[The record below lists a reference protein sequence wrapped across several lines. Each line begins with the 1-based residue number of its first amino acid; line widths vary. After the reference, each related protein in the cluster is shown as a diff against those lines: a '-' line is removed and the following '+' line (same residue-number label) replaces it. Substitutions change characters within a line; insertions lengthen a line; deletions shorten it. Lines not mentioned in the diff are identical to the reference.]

1 MGDKINTEEVIH
13 MKKAKIG
20 ILGCGNISG
29 IYFKNLTQTFTN
41 TEVYAAAD
49 LIPESVKAKAEE
61 FHVPHIMTFEQ
72 MLDCPEI
79 DIILNITTPQSHF
92 ALSKKAL
99 EAGKNVYVEKPL
111 SLTIEQGRE
120 LVELADKKGLLLGGA
135 PDTFMGAGIQTCRK
149 YLDDGI
155 IGKPIGATAFMVCH
169 GHESCHPGPEFY
181 YKTGG
186 GPMLDMGPYYMT
198 ALVNLLGPVKAVAA
212 MQNITFPTRTITS
225 KPKFGTVVDV
235 EVPTHVAG
243 TMRFANDAIATVI
256 MSFDVWASQLPR
268 IEIYGT
274 LGTMI
279 VPDPNTFGG
288 PVLIKTKNSPNFM
301 EMPLTH
307 PYAENSRGLGVADMA
322 QALEDGGKN
331 RAHCSLTNHVLEIM
345 CGFGISGDTNKFYKL
360 KSTCK
365 RPAPLPC
372 DPIPGGVK

>member
-1 MGDKINTEEVIH
+1 

-20 ILGCGNISG
+20 FLGCGNISG

-49 LIPESVKAKAEE
+49 LIHERVKTKTEE

-72 MLDCPEI
+72 MLECPEI
-79 DIILNITTPQSHF
+79 DIILNITTPQSHYE
-92 ALSKKAL
+92 LSKRAL

-120 LVELADKKGLLLGGA
+120 LVELAEKKGLLLGGA

-149 YLDDGI
+149 FLDDGI
-155 IGKPIGATAFMVCH
+155 IGKPIGACAFMVCH
-169 GHESCHPGPEFY
+169 GHESWHPGPEFY

-225 KPKFGTVVDV
+225 QPKFGTVVNV

-274 LGTMI
+274 LGTII

-288 PVLIKTKNSPNFM
+288 PVLVKTKNSPNFT

-307 PYAENSRGLGVADMA
+307 PYAENSRGLGVSDMA
-322 QALEDGGKN
+322 QALEDGVKN
-331 RAHCSLTNHVLEIM
+331 RANCSLTNHVLEIM
-345 CGFGISGDTNKFYKL
+345 CGFGISGEPNKFYKL

>member
-1 MGDKINTEEVIH
+1 

-20 ILGCGNISG
+20 FLGCGNISG

-49 LIPESVKAKAEE
+49 LIPERVETKTEE

-92 ALSKKAL
+92 ELSKQAL
-99 EAGKNVYVEKPL
+99 MAGKNVYVEKPL
-111 SLTIEQGRE
+111 SLTIEQGCE
-120 LVELADKKGLLLGGA
+120 LVELANKKGLLLGGA

-155 IGKPIGATAFMVCH
+155 IGKPIGACAFMVCH
-169 GHESCHPGPEFY
+169 GHESWHPGPEFY

-198 ALVNLLGPVKAVAA
+198 ALVNLLGPVKTVAA

-225 KPKFGTVVDV
+225 QPKFGTVVDV

-243 TMRFANDAIATVI
+243 TMRFANDAIGTVI

-288 PVLIKTKNSPNFM
+288 PVLIMTKNSPNFM

-307 PYAENSRGLGVADMA
+307 PYAENSRGLGVSDMA
-322 QALEDGGKN
+322 QALEDGVKN
-331 RAHCSLTNHVLEIM
+331 RAHCALTNHVLEIM
-345 CGFGISGDTNKFYKL
+345 CGFGISGDTHQFYDL
-360 KSTCK
+360 KSTCE
-365 RPAPLPC
+365 RPTPLPC